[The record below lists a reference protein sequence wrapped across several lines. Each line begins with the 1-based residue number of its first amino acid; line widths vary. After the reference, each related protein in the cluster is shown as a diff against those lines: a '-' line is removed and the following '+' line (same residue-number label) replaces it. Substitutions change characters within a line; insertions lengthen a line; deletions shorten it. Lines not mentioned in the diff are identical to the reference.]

1 MYMMQRMRLSN
12 LGQCMTLQK
21 QKPRLKRKQRKRIV
35 DRLNG
40 NAQCMKIWH
49 SCIMGNVVLIYL
61 LSMGDYNYEP
71 IGMMNVMKIV
81 LHFLIPS
88 FALHRFSLKHTNH
101 RTEPKHIVFLSHL
114 LLLFKFCR
122 ICKADNPTVE
132 TTEIGTEA
140 VVTSTCSNPKCP
152 NPKTTGHSQPTMPG
166 TKLPAGNFLL
176 CMAILV
182 HVAGASASKVFTVFA
197 HMGLGCLS
205 LNTFFKYQR
214 VSSHENIV
222 QHNKGTF
229 IKFPC
234 PQYSTMFFAHY
245 AYTIYIQD

>member
-35 DRLNG
+35 DSLNG

-88 FALHRFSLKHTNH
+88 FALHRLSLKHTNQ

-114 LLLFKFCR
+114 LLLFKFP
-122 ICKADNPTVE
+122 CK
-132 TTEIGTEA
+132 IGTGISPRSRQDSRRSPGSRRDPAEMA
-140 VVTSTCSNPKCP
+140 RFPGGILPGKNSRRVSRQESRREICTRRDPAKK
-152 NPKTTGHSQPTMPG
+152 KTVLQDPG
-166 TKLPAGNFLL
+166 ENPAGKQNLDSIRGDSRRVK
-176 CMAILV
+176 ILP
-182 HVAGASASKVFTVFA
+182 
-197 HMGLGCLS
+197 
-205 LNTFFKYQR
+205 Y
-214 VSSHENIV
+214 
-222 QHNKGTF
+222 
-229 IKFPC
+229 KFPPRSC
-234 PQYSTMFFAHY
+234 TFSLLKRISRRGCVKPDLD
-245 AYTIYIQD
+245 I

>member
-35 DRLNG
+35 DSLNG

-88 FALHRFSLKHTNH
+88 FALHRLSLKHTNQ

-114 LLLFKFCR
+114 LLLFKFP
-122 ICKADNPTVE
+122 CK
-132 TTEIGTEA
+132 IGTGI
-140 VVTSTCSNPKCP
+140 SPRSRQD
-152 NPKTTGHSQPTMPG
+152 SRRSPG
-166 TKLPAGNFLL
+166 SRRDTPGSRRGGPF
-176 CMAILV
+176 
-182 HVAGASASKVFTVFA
+182 SRRDPS
-197 HMGLGCLS
+197 
-205 LNTFFKYQR
+205 R
-214 VSSHENIV
+214 E
-222 QHNKGTF
+222 
-229 IKFPC
+229 KFP
-234 PQYSTMFFAHY
+234 PRISARIPPRNLYSPGSRQEKNCSPGSRRESCREAKSG
-245 AYTIYIQD
+245 